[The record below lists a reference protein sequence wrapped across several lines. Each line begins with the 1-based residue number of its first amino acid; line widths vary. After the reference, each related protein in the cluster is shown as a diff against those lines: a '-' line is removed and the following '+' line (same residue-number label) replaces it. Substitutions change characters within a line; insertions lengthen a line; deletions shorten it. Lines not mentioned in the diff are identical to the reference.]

1 MRSSQAA
8 TWYADILADGETGV
22 LGWCR
27 RVRASQ
33 KGDAAAARASWVLV
47 QQLVA
52 QAIAS
57 GDLDQALTVAAVNAA
72 IDTMPDTP
80 ARTSPDAVMMLEAW
94 IDRNPVHSFRSRLMS
109 GR

>member
-1 MRSSQAA
+1 MVKPGFWAGV
-8 TWYADILADGETGV
+8 GECG
-22 LGWCR
+22 
-27 RVRASQ
+27 ASQ
-33 KGDAAAARASWVLV
+33 KGDAAAAARASWVLV

-57 GDLDQALTVAAVNAA
+57 GDLDQALAVAAVNAA
-72 IDTMPDTP
+72 IDTMPDMP
-80 ARTSPDAVMMLEAW
+80 ARTSRDAVMMLEAW